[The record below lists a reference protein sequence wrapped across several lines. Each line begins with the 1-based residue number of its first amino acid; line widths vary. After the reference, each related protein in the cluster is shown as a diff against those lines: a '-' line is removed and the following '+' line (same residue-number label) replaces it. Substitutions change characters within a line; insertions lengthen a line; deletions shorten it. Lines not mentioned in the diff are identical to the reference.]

1 MNILGISILKAIKD
15 MAEIYSVI
23 GLSFEVAKQSTLSK
37 YNVFVLVLNEVV
49 WIAFTDSNLIGTDI

>member
-1 MNILGISILKAIKD
+1 MNILGISILKAMKD

-49 WIAFTDSNLIGTDI
+49 